1 MVRAIRMRVR
11 VRLERVWVMTRVGAG
26 GSENKGA
33 GPLIKATS
41 STGTIITITIATTLH
56 YRTQERPME
65 RPRSSGG

>member
-33 GPLIKATS
+33 GPFRATS
-41 STGTIITITIATTLH
+41 NTGTIITITIATTLH